1 MIFKY
6 HLRDNCGLEILTDQP
21 IERGIRNQGNFFFF
35 AYDVPNTL
43 SYHSEYRFGKDQNT
57 FCTYWCLY

>member
-21 IERGIRNQGNFFFF
+21 IERGIRNQGKFFFF
-35 AYDVPNTL
+35 LLMMCQTL
-43 SYHSEYRFGKDQNT
+43 
-57 FCTYWCLY
+57 

>member
-21 IERGIRNQGNFFFF
+21 IERGIRNQGKFFFLLMMCQ
-35 AYDVPNTL
+35 AL
-43 SYHSEYRFGKDQNT
+43 
-57 FCTYWCLY
+57 